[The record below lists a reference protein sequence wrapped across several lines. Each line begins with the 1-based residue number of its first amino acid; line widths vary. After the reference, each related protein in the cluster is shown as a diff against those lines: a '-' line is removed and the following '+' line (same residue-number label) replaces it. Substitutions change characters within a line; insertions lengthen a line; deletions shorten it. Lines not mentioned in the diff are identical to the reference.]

1 MLRVDMT
8 SLSQQELEDTVARHC
23 SSSGNIKKLRVYP
36 TAGGL
41 ARPFALVDMET
52 AEQAERLAA
61 RFGRHAMGAAVV
73 VILQQE
79 QAAAPTLPPPPV
91 GGGVPVLDNTLS
103 LIMEELQRQS

>member
-8 SLSQQELEDTVARHC
+8 SLSQQELEDTVARYC
-23 SSSGNIKKLRVYP
+23 SSCGNVKKLRVYP
-36 TAGGL
+36 PEGGL

-61 RFGRHAMGAAVV
+61 RFGRHAMGNAVV
-73 VILQQE
+73 VILQQG
-79 QAAAPTLPPPPV
+79 QAPAPTLPPPV
-91 GGGVPVLDNTLS
+91 GDGVPMLDNTLS